1 MPGGQRAGG
10 KAWVQPRLAP
20 LASAARRRPGS
31 RPGRRVAR
39 GGVAGRARPG
49 RDVTSGA
56 LCIVGIPG
64 PPRVVPV
71 HWFQRSRAEGAS
83 AGRAGG
89 KRGGVGGQA
98 GVRSGPA
105 QEADR
110 ARAPHR
116 AAARIRGS
124 VSRCEEDNVSSGW
137 NYSDQTVPRRKVN
150 RIKMVTAI
158 ILHVTCVT
166 CISVVR
172 SFSSRELLLG
182 TVSLTFDGLS
192 FHSNLK
198 DGSSQM
204 GVIE

>member
-1 MPGGQRAGG
+1 MD
-10 KAWVQPRLAP
+10 
-20 LASAARRRPGS
+20 
-31 RPGRRVAR
+31 VAQHI
-39 GGVAGRARPG
+39 VLVKML
-49 RDVTSGA
+49 VTPDKGC
-56 LCIVGIPG
+56 LC
-64 PPRVVPV
+64 
-71 HWFQRSRAEGAS
+71 SS
-83 AGRAGG
+83 
-89 KRGGVGGQA
+89 
-98 GVRSGPA
+98 
-105 QEADR
+105 
-110 ARAPHR
+110 
-116 AAARIRGS
+116 IRGS

-182 TVSLTFDGLS
+182 TISLTFDGLS